1 MLVLAV
7 TAFGLW
13 KSCTTPRTV
22 TIAVVLFHNETGDP
36 QHDRLAQQLT
46 DGTVVALAANPRY
59 AVTQQ
64 TASATRADYLILGQL
79 QSADGRVIVRAHL
92 IRVLDQKHLWA
103 KGIEGDLAGL
113 DSLVPQ
119 TVADAVDGALS
130 GAPK

>member
-1 MLVLAV
+1 M
-7 TAFGLW
+7 
-13 KSCTTPRTV
+13 
-22 TIAVVLFHNETGDP
+22 
-36 QHDRLAQQLT
+36 
-46 DGTVVALAANPRY
+46 
-59 AVTQQ
+59 
-64 TASATRADYLILGQL
+64 
-79 QSADGRVIVRAHL
+79 RAHL